1 VNHKTFHEL
10 SLVLLTILVLLAAG
24 ATVAQPGDIP
34 RQDPGKADI
43 DPVLQTAEGFSTM
56 SSEPQDVIVR
66 LEDFKVSDRDE
77 RKRLSS
83 THQSPILNMADRNP
97 EVEVVDNFWLINAVH
112 LRVDRDFPLENI
124 AGVKGVERL
133 HHNIQ
138 VRSLETENVQGAE
151 YGDSTYGL
159 KHANA
164 TDAWADFDTQGD
176 GVRVSVLDSGVD
188 PDHPDINISSENWID
203 YVDGEPTPKDY
214 ETHGTHVSGTVV
226 GGNASG
232 EWIGVAPNATLMH
245 AAVLNEIGS
254 GSFTDI
260 ISGMEWSVD
269 NDADVISMSLG
280 AEDYR
285 KDMIDPVRNAEDED
299 VVVIAAIMN
308 EGEGTS
314 GSPGNVYD
322 TFSVGATDE
331 FYQVASFS
339 SGELIDTE
347 EDWGDDAPS
356 DWPSEYIV
364 PNVVAPG
371 SSVNSAIPG
380 DEAVVDSSGNVIC
393 GEEEIYCTKSG
404 TSMAAPH
411 VSGAAALMQS
421 ATVERLTPREI
432 KKSFLETA
440 WKPDDWDES
449 EAQASIGENDS
460 RYGKGIIDAY
470 AATEYAVENFDQ
482 EFEIR
487 DLSINE
493 SEVNVTDSFNVSGE
507 IENFRSDSIE
517 VELELKFN
525 DSLDDSKNIT
535 LQGNETSSFDFVSSI
550 SDEGLYDVTVNN
562 QSAGMI
568 DVLMPPPD
576 FSIGANLEDT
586 EIIEGGSAV
595 VSGQVDND
603 GGDGIA
609 DLRLLS
615 NGSEI
620 NSTNLNIDFESSEG
634 FSFENTFNSPG
645 SYDLKVNDTDAGNLT
660 VLEDSD
666 LNITDLSLNSTDP
679 FFEEETVAINVTGE
693 NTGEVDDDLTFELR
707 VDGELHGSEERFIE
721 AGGQETVNFEHMPME
736 RGNYTYSSGGLEE
749 TLEVL
754 KEGSV
759 ELINSSLAENEIVEG
774 ENFTYILETN
784 NPGDVDASS
793 TLEFIEDSVVYESR
807 NVEIGANSS
816 KTFNSTKEIT
826 EPGEYDIGVNGTLIR
841 QVNVLEEAKLNQTG
855 LTVEESSFV
864 EGENLSAQ
872 STVENIGEVEG
883 NFSIPFNI
891 TGEESSD
898 DTVEVS
904 IGPGEEVGVNFTRE
918 MNVPGEYSLQSLNE
932 SMDFTVL
939 EDADIQVQNASLNS
953 STIFTGNIVE
963 ANTTVE
969 NVGEVSGETSLNISL
984 DREKTVNTGSVEP
997 GSQVNVTEN
1006 FRPTI
1011 EGDYN
1016 LSVDEANYT
1025 ELEVLRPE
1033 VNLGNNSFNVSDLG
1047 LVDID
1052 FIVNNT
1058 DPGYVNETV
1067 EASANDTE
1075 VSDTFN
1081 LGPDEEKNVSL
1092 SLDLDLPGF
1101 YVLELNQTEVGNFSL
1116 DPFAEFSDLAPEDGS
1131 VFDEDDSVEISG
1143 SVESVGEP
1151 NLTVEAGD
1159 QVFESEQGSGATSFS
1174 FENVYSPGVYEWSAL
1189 AEFGNSSFESSNRV
1203 FEVEEIEEDED
1214 DSSSGGG
1221 SGGGGGGAPV
1231 PSEEETELSVEE
1243 TQDSVRITAPEG
1255 SYSLEFNETGLPVRS
1270 VEFEAS
1276 EDGTMNFTSSDVTHS
1291 GSMESIFDAETSWEG
1306 SYTLGV
1312 ELSKQWIEE
1321 NQFATD
1327 QASFYRFED
1336 GWNDL
1341 EPGTAE
1347 EDDYILFETVLD
1359 SFSTFGTGVDQACY
1373 SMNEV
1378 EAVVDDSCMTFD
1390 NICEVP
1396 EEAEVVDSCS
1406 EFERTSNIEQRIQD
1420 LENSEGSS
1428 EQLEE
1433 AEQAL
1438 ERGDTETAES
1448 ILENVE
1454 QEREAQE
1461 TKIPNLLVI
1470 GLGAATAII
1479 AVILFVAVRPY
1490 YRKRRLISRI
1500 TALTEEVKEKA
1511 RSEEEFQELANMV
1524 ARANEALINE
1534 NYSEAE
1540 KIISD
1545 AENMK

>member
-1 VNHKTFHEL
+1 MNHKTFHEL

-56 SSEPQDVIVR
+56 GSEPQDVIVR
-66 LEDFKVSDRDE
+66 LEDFEVSDRDE

-83 THQSPILNMADRNP
+83 THQSPIVNMADRNP
-97 EVEVVDNFWLINAVH
+97 KVEVIDNFWLINAVH
-112 LRVDRDFPLENI
+112 LRVDSDFPLENI
-124 AGVKGVERL
+124 AGVRGVERL

-151 YGDSTYGL
+151 HGDSTYGL
-159 KHANA
+159 DHINA
-164 TDAWADFDTQGD
+164 TEVWTDFDTKGED
-176 GVRVSVLDSGVD
+176 VRVSVLDSGID
-188 PDHPDINISSENWID
+188 PDHPDLDLYTDDESDPTFPGGWVEYDDGRVEGSEPYD
-203 YVDGEPTPKDY
+203 C
-214 ETHGTHVSGTVV
+214 ETHGTHVSGTVA
-226 GGNASG
+226 GEDESG
-232 EWIGVAPNATLMH
+232 ENIGVAPNIELMH
-245 AAVLNEIGS
+245 GGVLMQGFECTGE
-254 GSFTDI
+254 FTDI

-280 AEDYR
+280 AEAYIG
-285 KDMIDPVRNAEDED
+285 DMISPVRNAEDQGAI
-299 VVVIAAIMN
+299 VIAAIMN

-322 TFSVGATDE
+322 TFSVGATNE
-331 FYQVASFS
+331 FYQVRDFS

-347 EDWGDDAPS
+347 EDWGTDAPN

-371 SSVNSAIPG
+371 SSIQSTMPG
-380 DEAVVDSSGNVIC
+380 GDYD
-393 GEEEIYCTKSG
+393 TKSG

-525 DSLDDSKNIT
+525 DTLDDSKNIS
-535 LQGNETSSFDFVSSI
+535 LQGNETSSFHFVSSI
-550 SDEGLYDVTVNN
+550 SNEGLYDVTVNN

-615 NGSEI
+615 NDSEI
-620 NSTNLNIDFESSEG
+620 NSTNLNIDFESSES

-645 SYDLKVNDTDAGNLT
+645 SYELKVNNTDAGNLT

-666 LNITDLSLNSTDP
+666 LNIADLSLNSTDP

-721 AGGQETVNFEHMPME
+721 AGGQETVNFQHMPME

-784 NPGDVDASS
+784 NPGDVETSS

-872 STVENIGEVEG
+872 STVENVGEVEG

-904 IGPGEEVGVNFTRE
+904 IGPSEEVGVNFTRE

-953 STIFTGNIVE
+953 SSIFTGNIVE

-1006 FRPTI
+1006 FRPTN

-1058 DPGYVNETV
+1058 DHGYVNETV

-1143 SVESVGEP
+1143 SIESVGEP
-1151 NLTVEAGD
+1151 NLTVEVDD

-1189 AEFGNSSFESSNRV
+1189 AEFGNSSFESSNRA

-1221 SGGGGGGAPV
+1221 SEGGGGGAPA

-1341 EPGTAE
+1341 EPGTVE

-1420 LENSEGSS
+1420 LENSEESS

-1438 ERGDTETAES
+1438 ERGDIETAES

-1454 QEREAQE
+1454 QQPEEEREV
-1461 TKIPNLLVI
+1461 PYLLFI
-1470 GLGAATAII
+1470 GLAGFGLITAII
-1479 AVILFVAVRPY
+1479 LFVVVRPY
-1490 YRKRRLISRI
+1490 YRKKKLVSRLASATSKI
-1500 TALTEEVKEKA
+1500 EERAEKG
-1511 RSEEEFQELANMV
+1511 EDFQFAAEKVAEANK
-1524 ARANEALINE
+1524 ALIE
-1534 NYSEAE
+1534 EDYDKAE
-1540 KIISD
+1540 KVLD
-1545 AENMK
+1545 DVELVF